1 MFSNVLSLIGLIKVH
16 VHTLKPR
23 NIYFI
28 GDVESI
34 FSPLVECTKRR
45 LGLPGLKILRSL
57 IKFFHSSSGRLRL
70 FSPFYRQ
77 GDQILERCCCDTFPI
92 QPAPASHLSSLPGEL
107 LPIPCSA
114 PGSSVLSWEF
124 LCRNDPTDVTDHER
138 DSHCRISVRSGGS
151 ISCVSLERQGVPTC
165 GP

>member
-57 IKFFHSSSGRLRL
+57 IKFSHSSSGRLRL

-77 GDQILERCCCDTFPI
+77 GDQILERCCCDTSPI
-92 QPAPASHLSSLPGEL
+92 QPAPASHLPPTLA
-107 LPIPCSA
+107 PCQANCCPFHVQHQEAQFWAGNFSA
-114 PGSSVLSWEF
+114 EMTQQMWRTMSVTVTAGSVWE
-124 LCRNDPTDVTDHER
+124 V
-138 DSHCRISVRSGGS
+138 GAA
-151 ISCVSLERQGVPTC
+151 
-165 GP
+165 